1 MSAASNV
8 RLGPGPGEIILGS
21 ILSVALGALLAA
33 MFLAARPLKVVK
45 EIPEEVEADVVYF
58 VEGKKDYEASR
69 RWMFK
74 RDVFVQGQ
82 TVEMTAGELNYWVGS
97 VYPPPAKDAPNDAIF
112 SVGTPQFNIADDELK
127 AGVLCRLNVFTLVHE
142 IAVQTAGGFVKV
154 GDSYEFRPR
163 EVRVGGLPAH
173 QLGPLGQIIYKQIA
187 GAFVPPEDVA
197 GAWTKL
203 TDVHVEGNVLILA
216 GP

>member
-1 MSAASNV
+1 MSASNV

-21 ILSVALGALLAA
+21 ILSVLLGALLAA
-33 MFLAARPLKVVK
+33 FFLAARPLKVVK
-45 EIPEEVEADVVYF
+45 AIPEEVESGVVYF

-82 TVEMTAGELNYWVGS
+82 SVEATDGELNFWIGS
-97 VYPPPAKDAPNDAIF
+97 VYPPPAKGASDSAMF
-112 SVGTPQFNIADDELK
+112 SVGTPQFRIVDDELK
-127 AGVLCRLNVFTLVHE
+127 IGALCRINIGFVHE
-142 IAVQTAGGFVKV
+142 IGVQSAGGFVKD
-154 GDSYEFRPR
+154 GDTFKFRPR
-163 EVRVGGLPAH
+163 EMMVGGLPAH
-173 QLGPLGQIIYKQIA
+173 KLGPLGTILFDRLA

-197 GAWTKL
+197 AAWAKL

-216 GP
+216 AP

>member
-8 RLGPGPGEIILGS
+8 RLGPGPGEIVLGS
-21 ILSVALGALLAA
+21 ILSVVLGALLAA
-33 MFLAARPLKVVK
+33 LFLAARPMKVVK
-45 EIPEEVEADVVYF
+45 EVPEEAEANVVYF
-58 VEGKKDYEASR
+58 VEGRKDYEASR

-82 TVEMTAGELNYWVGS
+82 SVEVTAGELNYWVGS

-142 IAVQTAGGFVKV
+142 IAVQTAGGFVKT
-154 GDSYEFRPR
+154 GETYEFRPR

-173 QLGPLGQIIYKQIA
+173 KLGPLGQIIFKQIA

-197 GAWTKL
+197 AAWAKL
-203 TDVHVEGNVLILA
+203 NGVHVEGNVLVLA